1 MSPQPKVNGRITIF
15 TETVQC
21 REIAAKGIDHVE
33 SSMNHSSSNIE
44 FKRVSTSDKEELN
57 RVQGLIPR
65 LLSAAKII
73 DEKHLRED
81 KERHVV
87 DKVTGPRENCIRC

>member
-1 MSPQPKVNGRITIF
+1 MSPQPKVNGRIAIF
-15 TETVQC
+15 TETVHC
-21 REIAAKGIDHVE
+21 REIAAKGIDNVE